1 MEPKPSPQPT
11 LQAVPPQ
18 PTLAELK
25 RACRDAIEAE
35 QKLEEALLNVQR
47 FLVEYG
53 RHRSLAS
60 MARFVGSTRSYV
72 CGLLKYRQPIS
83 IEMVKRIYHATA
95 PTNR

>member
-1 MEPKPSPQPT
+1 MEPKASHQPT

-25 RACRDAIEAE
+25 RACREAIEAE
-35 QKLEEALLNVQR
+35 QKLQEALLNVQR

-53 RHRSLAS
+53 KHRSLAS
-60 MARFVGSTRSYV
+60 MAKFVGSTRSYV
-72 CGLLKYRQPIS
+72 CGLLGYRRPIS
-83 IEMVKRIYHATA
+83 LEMVKRIYDATP